1 MSIVLLLQMIGE
13 WDRWEEGGVGVGGSL
28 ILGCGWRD
36 RGWISSYSFFFFF
49 LSFVFCLMFPVPL
62 FKWLEHDVCWG
73 FFSLFSSSLVPL
85 TRS

>member
-49 LSFVFCLMFPVPL
+49 LELCILPHVPSP
-62 FKWLEHDVCWG
+62 FI
-73 FFSLFSSSLVPL
+73 
-85 TRS
+85 